1 MNRFPALRSLFLLV
15 MLVALGA
22 FAGPPVDLNSATAA
36 QLEAL
41 DGVGK
46 ATAKKI
52 IAGRPYTSVD
62 DLKRAGLST
71 KTIEKVKGQVTLSN
85 DKGAATAEQVKEDK
99 PKAHEA
105 KTDQDE
111 KREEKKEAKKEK
123 GGKGPLAAG
132 QKVNLNTASVAELD
146 RIPFIG
152 EARAKDII
160 ARRPFAKL
168 EDVMKVPGIKQATFD
183 RIKDSITVE

>member
-1 MNRFPALRSLFLLV
+1 MNRHTPLRSLFLLV
-15 MLVALGA
+15 MLVAVGA
-22 FAGPPVDLNSATAA
+22 FAGTPVDLNSATAD

-52 IAGRPYTSVD
+52 IAGRPYASVD
-62 DLKRAGLST
+62 DLKRAGLSA
-71 KTIEKVKGQVTLSN
+71 KTIDKLKGHVTLSSE
-85 DKGAATAEQVKEDK
+85 KAVAASERAKEEQPKER
-99 PKAHEA
+99 EA
-105 KTDQDE
+105 KKAQDE
-111 KREEKKEAKKEK
+111 QREDKKEAKKEK
-123 GGKGPLAAG
+123 GGKDKLAAG
-132 QKVNLNTASVAELD
+132 QKVNLNTASAAELD